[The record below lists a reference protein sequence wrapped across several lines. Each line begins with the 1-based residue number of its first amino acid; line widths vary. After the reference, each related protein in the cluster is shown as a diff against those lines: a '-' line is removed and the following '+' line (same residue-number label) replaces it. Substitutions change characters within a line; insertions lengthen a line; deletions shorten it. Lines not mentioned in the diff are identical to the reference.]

1 MATAAVLT
9 ERAESLGLP
18 ITKNAFEGTL
28 ENPVPP
34 LPYMVYLLPREA
46 TAGADSRNFTPLQM
60 MKRRK
65 KSEHGLKTRFYMMWT
80 MLNLWLMWIVRNV
93 FKRPTKSRDY

>member
-18 ITKNAFEGTL
+18 ITKNAFEVTL

-34 LPYMVYLLPREA
+34 LPYMVYLC
-46 TAGADSRNFTPLQM
+46 
-60 MKRRK
+60 
-65 KSEHGLKTRFYMMWT
+65 HGKQPPGR
-80 MLNLWLMWIVRNV
+80 IV
-93 FKRPTKSRDY
+93 DQII

>member
-1 MATAAVLT
+1 MTTAAVLT

-34 LPYMVYLLPREA
+34 LPYMVYLMPHTS
-46 TAGADSRNFTPLQM
+46 TAGADSRPSNLLAQRT
-60 MKRRK
+60 
-65 KSEHGLKTRFYMMWT
+65 KSEHGLKIRFCMMWIIKN
-80 MLNLWLMWIVRNV
+80 MWL
-93 FKRPTKSRDY
+93 T